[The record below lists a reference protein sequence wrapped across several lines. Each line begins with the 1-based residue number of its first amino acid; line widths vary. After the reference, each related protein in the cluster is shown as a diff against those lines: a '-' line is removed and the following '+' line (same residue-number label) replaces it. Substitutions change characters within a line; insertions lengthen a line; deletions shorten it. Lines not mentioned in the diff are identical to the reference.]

1 MSMGFRRKM
10 ALLMA
15 GCLVFGSI
23 QLTGLT
29 VQASQT
35 EDGAAAYVGADL
47 GETVTDGNSVTS
59 GDEGGNENH
68 DGVNNVLMNTSQ
80 DFRAGQELTYAA
92 ADLGAYERWSK
103 TPVELTDGKMVL
115 TFTKQYEEF
124 CLDLPKTLDMSKC
137 ESITFRTADQNG
149 ALCFKVYSAA
159 GDELK
164 AYYGNSGQN
173 EYTFVP
179 DFTGDA
185 AFVGVMSNSGED
197 AYPFTSQVVSV
208 TFNVN
213 GLSEEEGNVENYA
226 AADLGAYERWSKAPV
241 ELTDGKMV
249 LTFTKQYEEFCL
261 DLPKTL
267 DMSKCESITFRTA
280 DQNGA
285 LCFKVY
291 SAAGDELKAYYGNS
305 GQNEYSF
312 TPDFTGNA
320 ASIGVMSNSADDAYP
335 FTAQVVSVA
344 FKMTGSSEE
353 DGNVKIYAA
362 EDLKAY
368 GRWSSSTQIQPTDGK
383 MIFSFAQQ
391 WDEFCL
397 DLPTALDMSDC
408 ENITIRTA
416 DQGLTLAFKVY
427 NGAKDELKVY
437 YNNSGK
443 SEYSFTPDFTG
454 QAACI
459 GIMSSDEAGY
469 PGTVQIVSL
478 EFTMNGDSEEIP
490 LGENLIQ
497 NPNFADP
504 DDLGVWG
511 VEQGS
516 SLITAETAGDAV
528 FDEVTTYGKIT
539 NRESNYN
546 CFAQDITNV
555 VQKNSQYQFT
565 FYVKLDEN
573 DYKDASEEMRTVQMA
588 PFIVSDGVANY
599 SCNMT
604 GDTSQVL
611 EPGVWTK
618 FTGTFTPSWTGTLDR
633 VVMRILEQG
642 TEYGSGPGV
651 KGTYYA
657 TGVELREMI
666 LPKKEIQQDVP
677 DLKEAVAAEM
687 GDDFLMGVSIV
698 NSELSDDLLMQ
709 LVTKHFNAVTLGNE
723 LKPDAMFG
731 YASTCPG
738 TETATINGQE
748 IQVPKLNYSRAEA
761 TLNAIYD
768 WNQEH
773 PEDFIRIRGHV
784 LVWHSQT
791 PEWFFHQD
799 YDAGKPYV
807 DKDTMNLRLEW
818 YIKTM
823 AEHFNGPDSKYKD
836 MFYGWDVVNEAVS
849 DGTGTYRNDKE
860 KSSWWAVY
868 QSNEFILNAFIYA
881 NRYMPANV
889 ELYYN
894 DYNEWFTNKRNGIVQ
909 LLKDVKAAEG
919 ARIDGMGMQGHYQTN
934 GSPTAEEFEAAARA
948 YCEVVGKVQVTEL
961 DMAASSS
968 YDGTSA
974 TLKAE
979 YERQA
984 KRYQEIYTS
993 IRRLK
998 EEGYKVGNI
1007 TIWGVIDKN
1016 SWLQTSSSVGGGTD
1030 GKRKQCPL
1038 LFDDDYQVKPAYWVF
1053 VNVDTVKPSIHKLA
1067 VVQRWKEPFASGIAQ
1082 SFTRNGT
1089 AVSFK
1094 PEWSGNTI
1102 SVQVMVADPVKD
1114 PEDKVTLYL
1123 TNADGSIVTAECLR
1137 TDAEETEG
1145 GYVAVLS
1152 RELDSSV
1159 MKTAAAVGFDIVVT
1173 NGSQKV
1179 AYNDTTLSQETS
1191 SEYYAVAT
1199 LKPYTGIPMGTAV
1212 VDGVMEGSWDKA
1224 VTVPLTIR
1232 AGANADAQASLMWDQ
1247 EFLYVFAQIR
1257 DSALDKTASQAHE
1270 QDSLEVFI
1278 DENNHKSVAY
1288 EEDDKQYRIN
1298 YTAEQS
1304 YNGVKC
1310 VAENIVSAAKTTAD
1324 GYVIEAA
1331 FKWTDIAPVKDM
1343 EIGLELQINDAE
1355 GGKRIGTLSWYDES
1369 GQGWSSPGVFGTA
1382 RLVEDLTDQE
1392 IPEPEE
1398 THRPQAASAP
1408 KETSADWDQVIAD
1421 LSKEIV
1427 QPESVLGQSK
1437 LLGVTTGRETVV
1449 PISVLQLLAGRN
1461 LTLAMDT
1468 KEGLTFSVNGIN
1480 IPYTIL
1486 GTELDL
1492 RISQK
1497 ADTIPDA
1504 VAENTVKDAIVHRQI
1519 SMVSRQEFGT
1529 VVNMHLALG
1538 SENAGKYA
1546 NLYRYDTQ
1554 QGKLV
1559 YLGSFQIIEEGQAM
1573 FCISGGADYLVTVTT
1588 TQPNNGYIVAR
1599 GDTLSRIAGRYGI
1612 RVQDILAVN
1621 PQIGN
1626 KNRIRVGQKIN
1637 LP

>member
-59 GDEGGNENH
+59 GDEGGNEN
-68 DGVNNVLMNTSQ
+68 NVLMSTTQ
-80 DFRAGQELTYAA
+80 DFRAGQVTYAA

-124 CLDLPKTLDMSKC
+124 CLDLPKMLDMSEC

-149 ALCFKVYSAA
+149 ALCFKVYNAA

-185 AFVGVMSNSGED
+185 AFIGVMSNSEKD
-197 AYPFTSQVVSV
+197 IYPFTSQVVSV
-208 TFNVN
+208 
-213 GLSEEEGNVENYA
+213 
-226 AADLGAYERWSKAPV
+226 
-241 ELTDGKMV
+241 
-249 LTFTKQYEEFCL
+249 
-261 DLPKTL
+261 
-267 DMSKCESITFRTA
+267 
-280 DQNGA
+280 
-285 LCFKVY
+285 
-291 SAAGDELKAYYGNS
+291 
-305 GQNEYSF
+305 
-312 TPDFTGNA
+312 
-320 ASIGVMSNSADDAYP
+320 
-335 FTAQVVSVA
+335 A
-344 FKMTGSSEE
+344 FKMNGSSEE
-353 DGNVKIYAA
+353 EGNVKIYAA

-516 SLITAETAGDAV
+516 SLITSETAGDAV

-539 NRESNYN
+539 NRESNYH

-748 IQVPKLNYSRAEA
+748 IQVPTLNYSRAEA

-860 KSSWWAVY
+860 NSSWWAVY

-1082 SFTRNGT
+1082 SFARNGT

-1123 TNADGSIVTAECLR
+1123 TNADGSIVTTECLR

-1159 MKTAAAVGFDIVVT
+1159 MKTAAAIGFDIVVT

-1257 DSALDKTASQAHE
+1257 DGALDKTASQAHE

-1278 DENNHKSVAY
+1278 DENNHKSAAY

-1331 FKWTDIAPVKDM
+1331 FKWTDIAPVEGM

-1382 RLVEDLTDQE
+1382 RLVKDLTEQE
-1392 IPEPEE
+1392 IPEPTPEPTPE
-1398 THRPQAASAP
+1398 PGTPEPTPEPGTPEPTPEPGTPEPTPEPGTPEPTPGPEVSPKPQRPQQASS
-1408 KETSADWDQVIAD
+1408 EITVNWDQVMAD
-1421 LSKEIV
+1421 MSRELAV
-1427 QPESVLGQSK
+1427 PETVVGQNK
-1437 LLGVTTGRETVV
+1437 LLNVSTGRETVV
-1449 PISVLQLLAGRN
+1449 PASVLQALTGKN

-1468 KEGLTFSVNGIN
+1468 KEGLTFSINGIN
-1480 IPYTIL
+1480 IPYVIQKAD
-1486 GTELDL
+1486 LDL
-1492 RISQK
+1492 RLSK
-1497 ADTIPDA
+1497 KGDAIPDA
-1504 VAENTVKDAIVHRQI
+1504 VMGEAGRDVIAHRQI
-1519 SMVSRQEFGT
+1519 SMASHKEFGMI
-1529 VVNMHLALG
+1529 VNMHLALG

-1546 NLYRYDTQ
+1546 NLYRYDAQ
-1554 QGKLV
+1554 EGKLV
-1559 YLGSFQIIEEGQAM
+1559 YQGSFRIIEEGQAM

-1588 TQPNNGYIVAR
+1588 AQPNDGYIVAR
-1599 GDTLSRIAGRYGI
+1599 GDTLSRIASRYGL
-1612 RVQDILAVN
+1612 RVKDILAVN
-1621 PQIGN
+1621 PQIDN

>member
-80 DFRAGQELTYAA
+80 DFRAGQEFTYAA

-149 ALCFKVYSAA
+149 ALCFKVY
-159 GDELK
+159 
-164 AYYGNSGQN
+164 N
-173 EYTFVP
+173 
-179 DFTGDA
+179 
-185 AFVGVMSNSGED
+185 
-197 AYPFTSQVVSV
+197 
-208 TFNVN
+208 
-213 GLSEEEGNVENYA
+213 
-226 AADLGAYERWSKAPV
+226 
-241 ELTDGKMV
+241 
-249 LTFTKQYEEFCL
+249 
-261 DLPKTL
+261 
-267 DMSKCESITFRTA
+267 
-280 DQNGA
+280 
-285 LCFKVY
+285 
-291 SAAGDELKAYYGNS
+291 AAGDELKAYYGNS

-1137 TDAEETEG
+1137 TEAEETEG

-1408 KETSADWDQVIAD
+1408 KETPADWDQVIAD

-1492 RISQK
+1492 RISKK

>member
-23 QLTGLT
+23 QLTELT

-149 ALCFKVYSAA
+149 ALCFKVY
-159 GDELK
+159 
-164 AYYGNSGQN
+164 N
-173 EYTFVP
+173 
-179 DFTGDA
+179 
-185 AFVGVMSNSGED
+185 
-197 AYPFTSQVVSV
+197 
-208 TFNVN
+208 
-213 GLSEEEGNVENYA
+213 
-226 AADLGAYERWSKAPV
+226 
-241 ELTDGKMV
+241 
-249 LTFTKQYEEFCL
+249 
-261 DLPKTL
+261 
-267 DMSKCESITFRTA
+267 
-280 DQNGA
+280 
-285 LCFKVY
+285 
-291 SAAGDELKAYYGNS
+291 AAGDELKAYYGNS

-320 ASIGVMSNSADDAYP
+320 ACIGVMSNSADDAYP

-427 NGAKDELKVY
+427 NGAKDELKAY

-459 GIMSSDEAGY
+459 GIMSTDEAGY

-1408 KETSADWDQVIAD
+1408 KETPADWDQVIAD

>member
-1 MSMGFRRKM
+1 MKMGFRQKL

-23 QLTGLT
+23 QLTGLS

-35 EDGAAAYVGADL
+35 EDGAAYADAAS
-47 GETVTDGNSVTS
+47 GETVTGGNSVTS
-59 GDEGGNENH
+59 GDIGDNDYESDDSENRIPANELFT
-68 DGVNNVLMNTSQ
+68 V
-80 DFRAGQELTYAA
+80 RAGEELTYAA
-92 ADLGAYERWSK
+92 ADLGAYGRWSNA
-103 TPVELTDGKMVL
+103 PVELTDGNMVL
-115 TFTKQYEEF
+115 TFSGQYEEY
-124 CLDLPKTLDMSKC
+124 CMDLPKALDMSKC
-137 ESITFRTADQNG
+137 ESITIRTAEQNG
-149 ALCFKVYSAA
+149 VLSFKVYD
-159 GDELK
+159 GGKKELK

-173 EYTFVP
+173 EYTF
-179 DFTGDA
+179 
-185 AFVGVMSNSGED
+185 
-197 AYPFTSQVVSV
+197 
-208 TFNVN
+208 
-213 GLSEEEGNVENYA
+213 
-226 AADLGAYERWSKAPV
+226 
-241 ELTDGKMV
+241 
-249 LTFTKQYEEFCL
+249 
-261 DLPKTL
+261 
-267 DMSKCESITFRTA
+267 
-280 DQNGA
+280 
-285 LCFKVY
+285 
-291 SAAGDELKAYYGNS
+291 
-305 GQNEYSF
+305 

-320 ASIGVMSNSADDAYP
+320 ACIGVMSSSADDVYP
-335 FTAQVVSVA
+335 FTAQVVSVT
-344 FKMTGSSEE
+344 FKMSGLSEE
-353 DGNVKIYAA
+353 EGNVKIYAA

-397 DLPTALDMSDC
+397 DLPMPLDMSNC

-427 NGAKDELKVY
+427 NGAKDELRAY

-443 SEYSFTPDFTG
+443 NEYSFTPDFTG

-459 GIMSSDEAGY
+459 GIMATDEAGY
-469 PGTVQIVSL
+469 PGTVQIVNL

-497 NPNFADP
+497 NPDFADP
-504 DDLGVWG
+504 DNLGVWG

-516 SLITAETAGDAV
+516 SLITAETAAEAV
-528 FDEVTTYGKIT
+528 FDTVTTFGKIT
-539 NRESNYN
+539 NRETNYN

-599 SCNMT
+599 SCILT

-738 TETATINGQE
+738 TDTATINGQQ
-748 IQVPKLNYSRAEA
+748 IQVPKLNYSRAET

-773 PEDFIRIRGHV
+773 PDDFIRIRGHV

-791 PEWFFHQD
+791 PEWFFHED
-799 YDAGKPYV
+799 YDAAKPYV

-849 DGTGTYRNDKE
+849 DGTGTYRNE
-860 KSSWWAVY
+860 YENSSWWAVY

-919 ARIDGMGMQGHYQTN
+919 ARIDGMGMQGHYQTE

-1038 LFDDDYQVKPAYWVF
+1038 LFDDDYQVKPSYWVF
-1053 VNVDTVKPSIHKLA
+1053 VNVDAVKPSIQKLA
-1067 VVQRWKEPFASGIAQ
+1067 VVQSWKEPFASGLTQ

-1102 SVQVMVADPVKD
+1102 SVQVMVADPVQD

-1123 TNADGSIVTAECLR
+1123 TDADGTIVSAECLR
-1137 TDAEETEG
+1137 SDAKETEG

-1152 RELDSSV
+1152 RKLDSSI
-1159 MKTAAAVGFDIVVT
+1159 MKTGAAVGFDIVVT
-1173 NGSQKV
+1173 NGGQKV

-1191 SEYYAVAT
+1191 SEYFAAAT
-1199 LKPYTGIPMGTAV
+1199 LKPYTGIPRGTAV
-1212 VDGVMEGSWDKA
+1212 VDGVMESSWDKA

-1247 EFLYVFAQIR
+1247 EYLYVFAQIR

-1278 DENNHKSVAY
+1278 DENNHKTAAY

-1310 VAENIVSAAKTTAD
+1310 IAENIVSAAKTTAD

-1331 FKWTDIAPVKDM
+1331 FKWTDIAPVADT

-1355 GGKRIGTLSWYDES
+1355 GGTRIGTLSWYDES

-1382 RLVEDLTDQE
+1382 RLVEEITESE

-1398 THRPQAASAP
+1398 TPEPETPEPETPEPEETPQPQEPQRPQQAAS
-1408 KETSADWDQVIAD
+1408 EITVNWDQVMAD
-1421 LSKEIV
+1421 MNRELAV
-1427 QPESVLGQSK
+1427 PESVIGQSK
-1437 LLGVTTGRETVV
+1437 LVKVSTGRETVV
-1449 PISVLQLLAGRN
+1449 PASVLQLLTGKN

-1468 KEGLTFSVNGIN
+1468 REGLTFSINGIN
-1480 IPYTIL
+1480 IPYMIL
-1486 GTELDL
+1486 NTDLDL
-1492 RISQK
+1492 TLSQK
-1497 ADTIPDA
+1497 ADAIPDA
-1504 VAENTVKDAIVHRQI
+1504 AIGEAGKDVIAHRQI
-1519 SMVSRQEFGT
+1519 SMASHKEFGAI
-1529 VVNMHLALG
+1529 VNMHLALG
-1538 SENAGKYA
+1538 SENAGNYA
-1546 NLYRYDTQ
+1546 NLYRYDAQ
-1554 QGKLV
+1554 EGKLV
-1559 YLGSFQIIEEGQAM
+1559 YLSSFQIIEEGQAM
-1573 FCISGGADYLVTVTT
+1573 FCISGGADYLVTVTA

-1599 GDTLSRIAGRYGI
+1599 GDTLSRIAGRYGL
-1612 RVQDILAVN
+1612 RVKDILAVN

-1626 KNRIRVGQKIN
+1626 KNKIRVGQKIN

>member
-103 TPVELTDGKMVL
+103 
-115 TFTKQYEEF
+115 
-124 CLDLPKTLDMSKC
+124 
-137 ESITFRTADQNG
+137 
-149 ALCFKVYSAA
+149 
-159 GDELK
+159 
-164 AYYGNSGQN
+164 
-173 EYTFVP
+173 
-179 DFTGDA
+179 
-185 AFVGVMSNSGED
+185 
-197 AYPFTSQVVSV
+197 
-208 TFNVN
+208 
-213 GLSEEEGNVENYA
+213 
-226 AADLGAYERWSKAPV
+226 APV

-261 DLPKTL
+261 DLPKML
-267 DMSKCESITFRTA
+267 DMSECESITFRTA

-320 ASIGVMSNSADDAYP
+320 ASIGVMSNSGEDAYP
-335 FTAQVVSVA
+335 FTSQVVSVT

>member
-15 GCLVFGSI
+15 GCLVLGSI

-59 GDEGGNENH
+59 GDEGGYENY
-68 DGVNNVLMNTSQ
+68 DGVNNVLMSISQ

-149 ALCFKVYSAA
+149 ALCFKVYNAA

-173 EYTFVP
+173 EYTF
-179 DFTGDA
+179 
-185 AFVGVMSNSGED
+185 
-197 AYPFTSQVVSV
+197 
-208 TFNVN
+208 
-213 GLSEEEGNVENYA
+213 
-226 AADLGAYERWSKAPV
+226 
-241 ELTDGKMV
+241 
-249 LTFTKQYEEFCL
+249 
-261 DLPKTL
+261 
-267 DMSKCESITFRTA
+267 
-280 DQNGA
+280 
-285 LCFKVY
+285 
-291 SAAGDELKAYYGNS
+291 
-305 GQNEYSF
+305 

-320 ASIGVMSNSADDAYP
+320 ACIGVMSNSADDTYP

-344 FKMTGSSEE
+344 FKMNGLSEE

-427 NGAKDELKVY
+427 NGAKDELKAY

-459 GIMSSDEAGY
+459 GIMSTDEAGY

-799 YDAGKPYV
+799 YDAAKPYV

-849 DGTGTYRNDKE
+849 DGTGTYRNDQE
-860 KSSWWAVY
+860 NSSWWAVY

-934 GSPTAEEFEAAARA
+934 GSPTADEFEAAARA

-1067 VVQRWKEPFASGIAQ
+1067 VVQRWKEPFVSGIAQ

-1102 SVQVMVADPVKD
+1102 SAQVMVADPVKD

-1159 MKTAAAVGFDIVVT
+1159 MKTAATIGFDIVVT
-1173 NGSQKV
+1173 NGSQKA

-1257 DSALDKTASQAHE
+1257 DGALDKTASQAHE

-1331 FKWTDIAPVKDM
+1331 FKWTDIAPVEGM

-1382 RLVEDLTDQE
+1382 RLVEDLTEQE

-1398 THRPQAASAP
+1398 TPEPGTPEPGTPEPAPEPEVSPKPQRPQQASSEITVNWGQVMADMSRELAVP
-1408 KETSADWDQVIAD
+1408 ETVI
-1421 LSKEIV
+1421 
-1427 QPESVLGQSK
+1427 GQSK
-1437 LLGVTTGRETVV
+1437 LLNVSTGRETVV
-1449 PISVLQLLAGRN
+1449 PVSVLQLLTGRN

-1468 KEGLTFSVNGIN
+1468 REGLTFSINGIN
-1480 IPYTIL
+1480 IPYMAQN
-1486 GTELDL
+1486 EDLDL
-1492 RISQK
+1492 TLSK
-1497 ADTIPDA
+1497 KGDAIPDA
-1504 VAENTVKDAIVHRQI
+1504 VMGEAGRDAIARRQI
-1519 SMVSRQEFGT
+1519 SMESHKAFGMI
-1529 VVNMHLALG
+1529 VNMHLALG

-1546 NLYRYDTQ
+1546 NLYRYDAQ
-1554 QGKLV
+1554 EGKLV
-1559 YLGSFQIIEEGQAM
+1559 YQGSFRIIEEGQAM
-1573 FCISGGADYLVTVTT
+1573 FCISEGADYLVTVTT
-1588 TQPNNGYIVAR
+1588 TQPNDGYIVAR
-1599 GDTLSRIAGRYGI
+1599 GDTLSRIARRYGL
-1612 RVQDILAVN
+1612 RVKDILAVN

>member
-149 ALCFKVYSAA
+149 ALCFKVY
-159 GDELK
+159 
-164 AYYGNSGQN
+164 N
-173 EYTFVP
+173 
-179 DFTGDA
+179 
-185 AFVGVMSNSGED
+185 
-197 AYPFTSQVVSV
+197 
-208 TFNVN
+208 
-213 GLSEEEGNVENYA
+213 
-226 AADLGAYERWSKAPV
+226 
-241 ELTDGKMV
+241 
-249 LTFTKQYEEFCL
+249 
-261 DLPKTL
+261 
-267 DMSKCESITFRTA
+267 
-280 DQNGA
+280 
-285 LCFKVY
+285 
-291 SAAGDELKAYYGNS
+291 AAGDELKAYYGNS

-320 ASIGVMSNSADDAYP
+320 ASIGVMSNSGEDAYP
-335 FTAQVVSVA
+335 FTSQVVSVA

>member
-103 TPVELTDGKMVL
+103 
-115 TFTKQYEEF
+115 
-124 CLDLPKTLDMSKC
+124 
-137 ESITFRTADQNG
+137 
-149 ALCFKVYSAA
+149 
-159 GDELK
+159 
-164 AYYGNSGQN
+164 
-173 EYTFVP
+173 
-179 DFTGDA
+179 
-185 AFVGVMSNSGED
+185 
-197 AYPFTSQVVSV
+197 
-208 TFNVN
+208 
-213 GLSEEEGNVENYA
+213 
-226 AADLGAYERWSKAPV
+226 APV

-261 DLPKTL
+261 DLPKML
-267 DMSKCESITFRTA
+267 DMSECESITFRTA

-291 SAAGDELKAYYGNS
+291 NAAGDELKAYYGNS

-320 ASIGVMSNSADDAYP
+320 ASIGVMSNSGEDAYP
-335 FTAQVVSVA
+335 FTSQVVSVT